1 MFSAVSAIY
10 HTRISYLRM
19 LACTF
24 MFYVMLLSRVP
35 QAAKKIPGQDLR
47 KIGPNGSCRYFLGPY
62 FGPDVAHP
70 RAYCTVVSIY
80 IYIYRALSVGLY
92 VHSYSVISLLFIFS
106 AVSEIYRMHIDLHTC
121 LHIHVLCDVA
131 Q

>member
-35 QAAKKIPGQDLR
+35 QAAKKFPGQDLR

-62 FGPDVAHP
+62 FGADVAHP
-70 RAYCTVVSIY
+70 RPYCTVVSIY
-80 IYIYRALSVGLY
+80 IDAHKVYL
-92 VHSYSVISLLFIFS
+92 
-106 AVSEIYRMHIDLHTC
+106 AVL
-121 LHIHVLCDVA
+121 
-131 Q
+131 